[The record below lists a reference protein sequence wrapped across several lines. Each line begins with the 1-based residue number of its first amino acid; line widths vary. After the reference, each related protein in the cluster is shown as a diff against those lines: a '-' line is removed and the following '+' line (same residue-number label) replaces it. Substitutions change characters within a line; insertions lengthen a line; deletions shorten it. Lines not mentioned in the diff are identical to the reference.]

1 MSRSANGPARSP
13 VFLGPQTPWGWLG
26 LVPLVTGSLGACPVY
41 RLLGR
46 GSCSR

>member
-1 MSRSANGPARSP
+1 M
-13 VFLGPQTPWGWLG
+13 
-26 LVPLVTGSLGACPVY
+26 PLVTGSLGACPVY